1 MKPEINWI
9 DDPRVFRVNQMPA
22 HSDHTFYESE
32 EAYREGR
39 STLKQMLNGTWK
51 FSYADRVDQRQ
62 ADFYKE
68 DYDASGWDE
77 IRVPG
82 HIELAGYDRIKY
94 DNIQYPWEGHE
105 YLRPPFA
112 PSSENQRADAFSGSD
127 YCPVGSY
134 RLEFDVEE
142 GLWGKDISLFF
153 EGVEQ
158 AVYVW
163 LNGVFIGY
171 GEDSFTPTEFDLSG
185 VIREKGNVLAVE
197 VYKKTVAA
205 YLEDQDFF
213 RFFGIFRD
221 VYLVA
226 RPAVHLEDLWLRPQ
240 YDPAEQTGVL
250 SACMDFSGK
259 EGGQVKL
266 TLLDAEGQTV
276 AEKEQ
281 PWKEKMEL
289 ILPVP
294 GKVRAWSHGNPYL
307 YRVEIRVMN
316 PDGGLT
322 EVVPYDIG
330 FRKIEI
336 RDKVMKLN
344 GERLVFCGVNRH
356 EWSADSGRCI
366 GEKERQWDME
376 CFKRNHINAV
386 RTCHYPDQIPW
397 YYLCDKEGI
406 YMIAETNLETHGSWG
421 KAATL
426 DDTWNVPGSVPEWEA
441 MTLDRAKTQFEVL
454 KNHTAILIWSLGN
467 ESFVGETLC
476 KMDQYYRNQD
486 PDRLVHYEGVFWQ
499 PEYKSRMS
507 DIESRMY
514 AYPKDIREYLEK
526 EADKPFILC
535 EYMHDMGNSMGGL
548 NTYMNLIDEYDMYQ
562 GGFIWDFI
570 DQSLFVTDL
579 VTGQKVLRYGA
590 DFDDRPGDYEFSG
603 DGIVFGDRQEKPAMQ
618 EVRYYYGKYEK

>member
-1 MKPEINWI
+1 MKPEISWI

-94 DNIQYPWEGHE
+94 ANIQYPWEGHE

-142 GLWGKDISLFF
+142 GLCGKDISLFF

-171 GEDSFTPTEFDLSG
+171 GEDSFTPTEFGLSG

-294 GKVRAWSHGNPYL
+294 GKVRAWSHGDPYL
-307 YRVEIRVMN
+307 YRVEIRVMD

-397 YYLCDKEGI
+397 YYLFHPQLGVKLCSMAGGGVQKI
-406 YMIAETNLETHGSWG
+406 YMVLLREPSRRDRSGSDLFHLRDG
-421 KAATL
+421 FEIKMNF
-426 DDTWNVPGSVPEWEA
+426 DRNVSC
-441 MTLDRAKTQFEVL
+441 F
-454 KNHTAILIWSLGN
+454 I
-467 ESFVGETLC
+467 FV
-476 KMDQYYRNQD
+476 NA
-486 PDRLVHYEGVFWQ
+486 F
-499 PEYKSRMS
+499 
-507 DIESRMY
+507 
-514 AYPKDIREYLEK
+514 
-526 EADKPFILC
+526 
-535 EYMHDMGNSMGGL
+535 MHD
-548 NTYMNLIDEYDMYQ
+548 
-562 GGFIWDFI
+562 DF
-570 DQSLFVTDL
+570 
-579 VTGQKVLRYGA
+579 
-590 DFDDRPGDYEFSG
+590 FD
-603 DGIVFGDRQEKPAMQ
+603 
-618 EVRYYYGKYEK
+618 

>member
-1 MKPEINWI
+1 M
-9 DDPRVFRVNQMPA
+9 
-22 HSDHTFYESE
+22 
-32 EAYREGR
+32 
-39 STLKQMLNGTWK
+39 
-51 FSYADRVDQRQ
+51 
-62 ADFYKE
+62 
-68 DYDASGWDE
+68 
-77 IRVPG
+77 
-82 HIELAGYDRIKY
+82 
-94 DNIQYPWEGHE
+94 
-105 YLRPPFA
+105 
-112 PSSENQRADAFSGSD
+112 
-127 YCPVGSY
+127 
-134 RLEFDVEE
+134 
-142 GLWGKDISLFF
+142 
-153 EGVEQ
+153 
-158 AVYVW
+158 
-163 LNGVFIGY
+163 
-171 GEDSFTPTEFDLSG
+171 
-185 VIREKGNVLAVE
+185 LAVE

-294 GKVRAWSHGNPYL
+294 GKVRAWSHGDPYL
-307 YRVEIRVMN
+307 YRVEIRVMD

-344 GERLVFCGVNRH
+344 GERHVFCGVNRH